1 MDDQKLMA
9 RLHKDEEQWYS
20 LLIDR
25 YAPYVAAVVGGIAK
39 GALTASDLEEVAA
52 DVFFKVWRKREELRP
67 DSVKGFIA
75 RIARTTT
82 IDRLRAK
89 GMEFLPYEDDV
100 IPIPRRDQPDE
111 LAIVREQT
119 RIVEAAVDCFG
130 EPEREIFIRF
140 YYFGETIQ
148 VIAKRLRLNA
158 ATAKT
163 KLHRTRGRLREIM
176 AERGYGCE

>member
-89 GMEFLPYEDDV
+89 GMEFLPYEYDV
-100 IPIPRRDQPDE
+100 IPIPRRRRP
-111 LAIVREQT
+111 
-119 RIVEAAVDCFG
+119 
-130 EPEREIFIRF
+130 
-140 YYFGETIQ
+140 
-148 VIAKRLRLNA
+148 
-158 ATAKT
+158 
-163 KLHRTRGRLREIM
+163 
-176 AERGYGCE
+176 